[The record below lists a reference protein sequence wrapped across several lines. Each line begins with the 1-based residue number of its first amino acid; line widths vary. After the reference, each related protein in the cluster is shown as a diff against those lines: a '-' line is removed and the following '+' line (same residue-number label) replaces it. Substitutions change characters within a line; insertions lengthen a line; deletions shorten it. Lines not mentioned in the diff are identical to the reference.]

1 MPNNP
6 LSSMKTPDFAKGM
19 DGANNTEFLFAGLVC
34 AYASIS
40 TKDILIGLQSGG
52 EFLCIELHACIAGNA
67 KAYEMKFDANK
78 ANIGLNSER
87 YLLASLPC
95 CELQI
100 KKPQTIIASKT
111 KLFCLDA
118 VASLPFKPGYID
130 SPVCGLSFLR
140 VLPQPIGCMLGT
152 GQKAPFNMTMH

>member
-111 KLFCLDA
+111 KLLPLFQDA
-118 VASLPFKPGYID
+118 VEVLRKYFEDKPMD
-130 SPVCGLSFLR
+130 RKF
-140 VLPQPIGCMLGT
+140 
-152 GQKAPFNMTMH
+152 